1 MQHLNRSFA
10 ACLIGLTASM
20 LPWPSVSAESNARLG
35 TNLTEVN
42 DYSSQVPFIDAFK
55 QSREWYTQRDG
66 VFDTEEAARLQLD
79 TNGWLRTL
87 APTAG
92 AAVQYTRVCTLVFS
106 MGAVVGGPQAGKLP
120 YPAGDW
126 TVLFDGRGSLSY
138 SLAGRINADRQ
149 RARRRWPG
157 CG

>member
-106 MGAVVGGPQAGKLP
+106 MGEVVGGLN
-120 YPAGDW
+120 AGDP
-126 TVLFDGRGSLSY
+126 TQKAKILEDISEVFSKL
-138 SLAGRINADRQ
+138 N
-149 RARRRWPG
+149 RARATVDRAF
-157 CG
+157 